1 MSFSSHDESRKEYRL
16 LPLNA
21 VALSLSVF
29 SAAIF
34 GLGRF
39 VREAEAQTV
48 METSI
53 ALTLPTTELQVS
65 RAARVDIEQSLRA
78 MNNEALSLTYAR
90 LHATF
95 RDYIGR
101 DDLSVARALVDYA
114 MLAEVELTARGIRRP
129 VGTQSAAEM
138 LVTYQLVL

>member
-1 MSFSSHDESRKEYRL
+1 MSFSSHDELRKECRL

-29 SAAIF
+29 GAAIF

-65 RAARVDIEQSLRA
+65 RAARVGIEQSLRA